1 MELNRDNMKKIA
13 GLITFAI
20 LLYLGVQHLDPVL
33 AFLGEVMGIFYPFI
47 IGAAMAFVL
56 NVPMNFIEH
65 KLFGKF
71 HEEKENPEEKRGNLR
86 VKEGKPEKKNRKF
99 RVKHVKGEEKK
110 GKTGF
115 QSGKPGKL
123 LQKLARPVSLI
134 ISILFLVV
142 IVMIVVLVVA
152 PELANT
158 FISVGKRI
166 EENIPHLQAWL
177 EDVLRKDSPIVA
189 WANSIDFQPQ
199 KMLDSAINMLK
210 NGANGFLSSTISVTM
225 GIVNTAVNFGIGFI
239 FACYILLQK
248 EKLTVQVKK
257 AMYALLPQKAV
268 AYCLHVC
275 SLAHDIFAS
284 FIAGQC
290 IEAVILGSMF
300 FVMMTI
306 LRFPYALLVGVLI
319 SFTAL
324 IPVFGGI
331 IGCWVGFFLIL
342 MVNPMQAIGFLI
354 LFLVL
359 QQIEGNFIYP
369 HVVGNSVGLPSIWVL
384 VAVTVGGSLMGI
396 AGMLIFIPLVSVLY
410 ALFREW
416 VYGRLEKK
424 KVNIRFE

>member
-56 NVPMNFIEH
+56 NVPMNFIEC

-71 HEEKENPEEKRGNLR
+71 HEEKENPEEKRGNLC
-86 VKEGKPEKKNRKF
+86 VQDGKLEKKNRKF

-123 LQKLARPVSLI
+123 MQKLARPVSLI

-166 EENIPHLQAWL
+166 EENIPHLQTWL